1 MIRDGSKKMNLVFA
15 EHKAALEALKSKI
28 ITTGK

>member
-1 MIRDGSKKMNLVFA
+1 MIREGYKKMNLAFA
-15 EHKAALEALKSKI
+15 EYKAALEALKSKI